1 MNGLTNTLR
10 QSQIESADSKAR
22 LESCNKLLDECN
34 IKINNLTTEV
44 STLRQGSE
52 FGAKSFQEEID
63 RLRQRLVESYNL
75 ETRLAQ
81 VESDLATKDREL
93 TLARNNL
100 SNLQSLG
107 TASANHQATLITKL
121 ETDLQTATDTLTRNL
136 KNHDDAVKNF
146 NKQIDD
152 KIGRSLH

>member
-1 MNGLTNTLR
+1 M
-10 QSQIESADSKAR
+10 
-22 LESCNKLLDECN
+22 
-34 IKINNLTTEV
+34 
-44 STLRQGSE
+44 
-52 FGAKSFQEEID
+52 
-63 RLRQRLVESYNL
+63 
-75 ETRLAQ
+75 AQ
-81 VESDLATKDREL
+81 VESDLATKDGEL